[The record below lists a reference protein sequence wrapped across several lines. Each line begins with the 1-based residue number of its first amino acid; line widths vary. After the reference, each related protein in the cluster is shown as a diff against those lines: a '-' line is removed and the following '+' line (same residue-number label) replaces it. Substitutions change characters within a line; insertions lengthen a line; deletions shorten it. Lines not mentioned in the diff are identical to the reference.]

1 MKIASN
7 NSKNL
12 ENIFQTLKNVFRDF
26 PGSPVVKTSPSTAR
40 SVSLISGQG
49 TKIPHASWPK
59 NQNIK
64 QKQYCNKFNED
75 FKNGPRQKK
84 KKSFKKCG
92 QYKCVTPSYTRYCA
106 RYGCKNKE
114 KCTLA
119 LGFPGALVWLR
130 IHLPMQDKWVQSLG
144 QEDPLA

>member
-84 KKSFKKCG
+84 KN
-92 QYKCVTPSYTRYCA
+92 PL
-106 RYGCKNKE
+106 KNVVN
-114 KCTLA
+114 TN
-119 LGFPGALVWLR
+119 V
-130 IHLPMQDKWVQSLG
+130 
-144 QEDPLA
+144 